1 MKNKINIEEN
11 LGLVHLCC
19 QRFRGKTAEYDELF
33 QCGCIGLIKAAKN
46 FDFSRNIKF
55 STYAVPVI
63 LGEIRAFFRD
73 NNLLKVSRNL
83 KDLSIKIKKFSE
95 KFSAENS
102 REPSINEICA
112 ALSVDTE
119 QVLEALEI
127 NKPLVSLDDDNQ
139 KNKEPAAD
147 FEDENISLRVALS
160 GAMQNFK
167 PDDKKLIYLRFFKL
181 ETQTSVAK
189 KLGMTQVQVSRREKV
204 LIKELR
210 KKLV

>member
-1 MKNKINIEEN
+1 MKNKIDIEEN

-46 FDFSRNIKF
+46 FDSSRNIKF

-83 KDLSIKIKKFSE
+83 KDLSFKIKKFSE
-95 KFSAENS
+95 KFAAENA

-112 ALSVDTE
+112 ALGVDTE

-139 KNKEPAAD
+139 KNKEPAAE
-147 FEDENISLRVALS
+147 FEDENISFRVALS

-181 ETQTSVAK
+181 ETQASVAK
-189 KLGMTQVQVSRREKV
+189 KLGMTQVQVSRREKA

-210 KKLV
+210 EKLV

>member
-1 MKNKINIEEN
+1 MSSFSAGASGLLKQQKI
-11 LGLVHLCC
+11 L
-19 QRFRGKTAEYDELF
+19 TF
-33 QCGCIGLIKAAKN
+33 Q
-46 FDFSRNIKF
+46 RNIKF

-83 KDLSIKIKKFSE
+83 KDLSFKIKKFSE
-95 KFSAENS
+95 KFAAENS

-112 ALSVDTE
+112 ALDADTE

-147 FEDENISLRVALS
+147 FEDENISFRVALS

-189 KLGMTQVQVSRREKV
+189 KLGMTQVQVS
-204 LIKELR
+204 KER
-210 KKLV
+210 KKP

>member
-1 MKNKINIEEN
+1 MKNKIDIEEN

-46 FDFSRNIKF
+46 FDSSRNIKF

-83 KDLSIKIKKFSE
+83 KDLSFKIKKFSE
-95 KFSAENS
+95 KFAAENA
-102 REPSINEICA
+102 REPRINEICA
-112 ALSVDTE
+112 ALGVDTE

-139 KNKEPAAD
+139 KNKEPAAE
-147 FEDENISLRVALS
+147 FEDENISFRVALS

-181 ETQTSVAK
+181 ETQASVAK
-189 KLGMTQVQVSRREKV
+189 KLGMTQVQVSRREKA

-210 KKLV
+210 EKLV

>member
-1 MKNKINIEEN
+1 MKNKIDIEEN

-83 KDLSIKIKKFSE
+83 
-95 KFSAENS
+95 
-102 REPSINEICA
+102 NEICA
-112 ALSVDTE
+112 ALDADTE

-147 FEDENISLRVALS
+147 FEDENISFRVALS

-189 KLGMTQVQVSRREKV
+189 KLGMTQVQVSRREKA